1 MRVRISASIRRHSS
15 AVSVSCPY
23 RLGGYTPPGRGRRVR
38 RPVPVFL
45 SLLRSV
51 VSEYGSFRF
60 FIIIISFGYNTC
72 SLRGYRAARPER
84 VHRPGGCGRVVT
96 SSISFVSVQAR
107 KLFIPLRLLSPQN
120 LRLCGDPFFRRGVLA
135 RSYPVRTVIQ
145 FFFLGGSFPFRA
157 NRKSRFTRAP
167 CRKDRD
173 TLSKQEVM

>member
-1 MRVRISASIRRHSS
+1 MPLQTWRIYSVWERPQSAASRSS
-15 AVSVSCPY
+15 FSFSSSVS
-23 RLGGYTPPGRGRRVR
+23 RIRIRT
-38 RPVPVFL
+38 
-45 SLLRSV
+45 
-51 VSEYGSFRF
+51 VSF